1 MAPIINPPIY
11 NTAADSW
18 QAWGPCVHLN
28 KETQTMSVSSDVAE
42 NIAERSEPV
51 NLNENM
57 TLDQAVCSNKETGEL
72 QSDVRT
78 GGDEIQCGDEI
89 TNRIVNEESGDLEIP
104 TTTPDTVLSGGSDQ
118 SNGSTDASITKQECS
133 ADQKTASSS
142 KETSPT
148 VPPTTDPTSS
158 GELARDTYIS
168 AGDSKVSVCPE
179 CEKERQQ
186 KEKPFLNK
194 SKSCGKF
201 VWNRYLL
208 KGFEGA
214 VHPDWILHIVNG
226 FVGQS
231 GILFICSK

>member
-1 MAPIINPPIY
+1 MF
-11 NTAADSW
+11 D
-18 QAWGPCVHLN
+18 
-28 KETQTMSVSSDVAE
+28 SSDVAE
-42 NIAERSEPV
+42 NITDRSEPG
-51 NLNENM
+51 NINKNM
-57 TLDQAVCSNKETGEL
+57 TLDQAVSDNKETGEL
-72 QSDVRT
+72 QNDVRT
-78 GGDEIQCGDEI
+78 GDDEIQCGDDI

-104 TTTPDTVLSGGSDQ
+104 TTAPDTVLSGESDQ
-118 SNGSTDASITKQECS
+118 SNGSTDASITKQDCS
-133 ADQKTASSS
+133 ADHVAASSS
-142 KETSPT
+142 KETS
-148 VPPTTDPTSS
+148 TTEPQTADPTSS
-158 GELARDTYIS
+158 RELARDTCTS
-168 AGDSKVSVCPE
+168 ADDRKVSVCPE

-231 GILFICSK
+231 GILLSVLNNLLKISEVQMQICRG